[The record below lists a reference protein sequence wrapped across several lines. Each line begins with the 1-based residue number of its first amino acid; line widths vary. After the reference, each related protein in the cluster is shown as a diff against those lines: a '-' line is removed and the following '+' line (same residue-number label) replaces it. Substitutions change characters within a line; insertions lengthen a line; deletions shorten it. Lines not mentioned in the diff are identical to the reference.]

1 MSANVLGMADDNL
14 LDRITIIPGLCS
26 GEPTIRGMRFRVANI
41 LEAMA
46 GGASWADILES
57 YPDLEDADISA
68 ALGFAAKLTLKS
80 AA

>member
-1 MSANVLGMADDNL
+1 MADDSL

-26 GEPTIRGMRFRVANI
+26 GEPTIRGMRLRVANI

-46 GGASWADILES
+46 DGASRGDLLDS
-57 YPDLEDADISA
+57 YSDLEDADISA

-80 AA
+80 AE

>member
-1 MSANVLGMADDNL
+1 MAEQNL
-14 LDRITIIPGLCS
+14 SDRITIIAGLCS

-46 GGASWADILES
+46 EGASRADLLES
-57 YPDLEDADISA
+57 YPDIEDEDISA
-68 ALGFAAKLTLKS
+68 ALAFAAKLTMKS